1 MLKRRPPEPLENP
14 EINLTALIDVV
25 FVILIMFILIAP
37 MLDIDRVELAGSA
50 NHKEQKNVVDNNPLV
65 VLHVYADNR
74 VFFNKKQVPTK
85 DLPAVLAQAFR
96 EHPKVRPV
104 VYHDKDATFGT
115 YQTVKNAVESAG
127 FSEMDLILKPS

>member
-1 MLKRRPPEPLENP
+1 MLKRRPQEPLENP

-50 NHKEQKNVVDNNPLV
+50 GHKEEKNVVDSNPPI

-74 VFFNKKQVPTK
+74 VFLNKKQVPVK
-85 DLPAVLAQAFR
+85 ELSAVLAQSFK
-96 EHPKVRPV
+96 EHPKVRPL

-115 YQTVKNAVESAG
+115 YQTVKNAVENAG

>member
-1 MLKRRPPEPLENP
+1 MLKRRAPEPTETP

-37 MLDIDRVELAGSA
+37 MLDIDRIELAASGG
-50 NHKEQKNVVDNNPLV
+50 HKEEKSVVDNNPPI
-65 VLHVYADNR
+65 VLHVYGDNR
-74 VFFNKKQVPTK
+74 VFFNKKQVPLRE
-85 DLPAVLAQAFR
+85 LPAILVQAHH

-115 YQTVKNAVESAG
+115 YQTVKNAVENAG

>member
-1 MLKRRPPEPLENP
+1 MLKRRILEPTETP

-37 MLDIDRVELAGSA
+37 MLDIDRVDLASSA
-50 NHKEQKNVVDNNPLV
+50 GHKEEKNAIDNNHPII
-65 VLHVYADNR
+65 LHVYADNR
-74 VFFNKKQVPTK
+74 ISLNKKQVTLK
-85 DLPAVLAQAFR
+85 ELPAILSEAFK

-115 YQTVKNAVESAG
+115 YQAVKNAVENAG